1 MANEIFAA
9 AAPDSPPPAGGEE
22 AFWQAAT
29 APLEL
34 TVRFAETDAMGVV
47 HHATYVIWFEAGRV
61 AWMEAAQMPYA
72 EIAAGGHH
80 FAVTALHAEYRTA
93 ARFGDRVRVVT
104 RLARLRSRQVA
115 FRYEVRHAASDELLA
130 TGMSEHICVDLDGR
144 MAKIPVAVVARLRA
158 GAQQLAEVGGRA

>member
-1 MANEIFAA
+1 MTDEKLRA
-9 AAPDSPPPAGGEE
+9 AAPASPPVAAGDD
-22 AFWQAAT
+22 AIWQAAA

-80 FAVTALHAEYRTA
+80 FAVTALRVEYRTA

-104 RLARLRSRQVA
+104 WLERLRSRQVA
-115 FRYEVRHAASDELLA
+115 FRYEVRHAAGDELLA
-130 TGMSEHICVDLDGR
+130 TGVSEHICVDLDGR
-144 MAKIPVAVVARLRA
+144 MAKIPAAVVERLRA
-158 GAQQLAEVGGRA
+158 GAQQLAETGGRA